1 MTSPKVVDVWS
12 GRERARRPIAPTPRG
27 YLAVVGLAGATIAAV
42 VAPSATGIALAAS
55 IAVALACGLLSV
67 VVASR
72 RGQGRLEATLAG
84 PESVPRDGLASLR
97 LTLVGDSAGLG
108 CRICVDRT
116 SARWFRG
123 VVDPLQGRPPGGLVA
138 PSAGAALRT
147 SDQRALA
154 TPNPVL
160 AVPTTRRGILTC
172 RWAALWMYD
181 PIALFGIRLATF
193 PDLAVV
199 VHPRAI
205 RSDLAE
211 PAERSRR
218 LEGIESLGRTA
229 TNEGVDLLG
238 IRPYQLGDRL
248 STLHWR
254 SLSSTVP
261 LLVRELGNES
271 PSPQHL
277 VIDDRAGVHRRA
289 DFEKALDLAT
299 GALVDRPGSA
309 PPVELR
315 SLASGQT
322 LFASPGTMPTVLRW
336 LAALEPRRTGGEGLG
351 LARSGGILGPGDTVI
366 TTATGSASLA
376 IVRRQGAHL
385 VVAG

>member
-1 MTSPKVVDVWS
+1 VTSPKVVDVWS
-12 GRERARRPIAPTPRG
+12 GRDRALRPIAPTARG
-27 YLAVVGLAGATIAAV
+27 YLAIVALAGATIAAA
-42 VAPSATGIALAAS
+42 VAPSAASIALAAS
-55 IAVALACGLLSV
+55 IAVALACGLLSIV
-67 VVASR
+67 LASR
-72 RGQGRLEATLAG
+72 HGRGRLQATLAG

-97 LTLVGDSAGLG
+97 LTLVGDAPGLG
-108 CRICVDRT
+108 CRMSVDRT

-123 VVDPLQGRPPGGLVA
+123 AVDPLQGRPRGRVVA
-138 PSAGAALRT
+138 PSALTTLHT
-147 SDQRALA
+147 SDQSLLA
-154 TPNPVL
+154 TPSPVL
-160 AVPTTRRGILTC
+160 AVPTARRGILTC

-181 PIALFGIRLATF
+181 AIGLFGIRLATF
-193 PDLAVV
+193 SDLAVV
-199 VHPRAI
+199 VHPRAS
-205 RSDLAE
+205 RSRLAE

-218 LEGIESLGRTA
+218 LEGIESIGRNA

-299 GALVDRPGSA
+299 GALVDRPESA
-309 PPVELR
+309 PPLELR

-351 LARSGGILGPGDTVI
+351 LARSGGSLGPGDTVI

-376 IVRRQGAHL
+376 IVRRQGAQL
-385 VVAG
+385 VVAK

>member
-1 MTSPKVVDVWS
+1 
-12 GRERARRPIAPTPRG
+12 
-27 YLAVVGLAGATIAAV
+27 
-42 VAPSATGIALAAS
+42 
-55 IAVALACGLLSV
+55 
-67 VVASR
+67 
-72 RGQGRLEATLAG
+72 
-84 PESVPRDGLASLR
+84 
-97 LTLVGDSAGLG
+97 
-108 CRICVDRT
+108 
-116 SARWFRG
+116 
-123 VVDPLQGRPPGGLVA
+123 
-138 PSAGAALRT
+138 
-147 SDQRALA
+147 
-154 TPNPVL
+154 
-160 AVPTTRRGILTC
+160 
-172 RWAALWMYD
+172 MYD